1 MKAKLVIVLSL
12 LCLGSIYLGPAVRAA
27 DPTRPDQPVKEKKG
41 AAAVTKFRL
50 SMIQMAKSGP
60 RAVINGKAVSIGD
73 HIGSYRVTH
82 IKPSYVIL
90 NNNKGQIRLN
100 LITRGALRKS

>member
-1 MKAKLVIVLSL
+1 MKVKIVLVLILSCPGFLSL
-12 LCLGSIYLGPAVRAA
+12 EPVIQAA
-27 DPTRPDQPVKEKKG
+27 DPTRPDQPVQAKKG

-50 SMIQMAKSGP
+50 SMIQMAKSGA
-60 RAVINGKAVSIGD
+60 RAVINGETVTVGD
-73 HIGSYRVTH
+73 HIGSYQVIR

-100 LITRGALRKS
+100 LITRGGLRKS